1 MVVILS
7 GVSEQWRRG
16 RGADPESEADTS
28 SVRPLSQGGGGGGM
42 SLRSARGQD
51 SKYL

>member
-28 SVRPLSQGGGGGGM
+28 SVRPLSQGGGGM